1 MNPQDSVHPLPE
13 PSLADAEL
21 PQREPEAPP
30 PRSKAVTPITVKI
43 LSEPDV
49 VLDDPPAIFG
59 GGSHTW

>member
-1 MNPQDSVHPLPE
+1 MNPLGDDRPE
-13 PSLADAEL
+13 PPPEGADL

-30 PRSKAVTPITVKI
+30 PKSTAGTPITVKI
-43 LSEPDV
+43 LTEPDV